1 MLCQRVDF
9 MAYLKI
15 YSPIVNE
22 ENKAMTLFFSGVEGV
37 SFQDIDEFISSIP
50 ENDNLIDMRLHCAG
64 GDVIEGWAMVDKL
77 RATGKEIRATIEGQ
91 CASMATV
98 LLCAAPKENRRAYPH
113 AQILIH
119 DPYIPE
125 YTLADAYRAED
136 LEKIAADLRAN
147 TEKILDFYVERTGAN
162 REELAA
168 LMKDDKWI
176 DTAEA
181 QRLGFISEII
191 PPASAYAGKG
201 AAAWPNNNQNKT
213 SMKNEKTMQAAMKR
227 LAALMGFNVTPA
239 QIVAYELD
247 TESGETITI
256 DKPEGEAPAVGDNA
270 SPDGEHKMPDGT
282 TIIIEDGIITEIRAA
297 EGQGGEGPE
306 PVAEGEDEK
315 DVRIAELEAEN
326 AELKERIAEL
336 EQELE
341 GAKSVAKTS
350 DEKRILNL
358 VKVAG
363 GIDWL
368 KKVQSEYKPAGRGFP
383 QSGKTDTEGE
393 SKVARRLAELR
404 AKK

>member
-1 MLCQRVDF
+1 

-77 RATGKEIRATIEGQ
+77 RATGKEIHATIEGQ

-201 AAAWPNNNQNKT
+201 ADAWPNNNQNKT

-297 EGQGGEGPE
+297 EGQGGEEPE

-383 QSGKTDTEGE
+383 QSGKTETEGE

>member
-1 MLCQRVDF
+1 

-77 RATGKEIRATIEGQ
+77 RATGKEIHATIEGQ

-297 EGQGGEGPE
+297 EGQGGEGPK

-315 DVRIAELEAEN
+315 DARIAELEAEN

-383 QSGKTDTEGE
+383 QSGKTETEGE

>member
-22 ENKAMTLFFSGVEGV
+22 ENKAMTFFFSGVEGV

-77 RATGKEIRATIEGQ
+77 RATGKEIHATIEGQ

-297 EGQGGEGPE
+297 EGQGGEGPK
-306 PVAEGEDEK
+306 PAAEGEDEK
-315 DVRIAELEAEN
+315 DARIAELEAEN

-383 QSGKTDTEGE
+383 QSGKTETEGE

>member
-1 MLCQRVDF
+1 MPKVDF

-22 ENKAMTLFFSGVEGV
+22 DNKAMTLFFSGVEGV

-77 RATGKEIRATIEGQ
+77 RATGKEIHATIEGQ

-297 EGQGGEGPE
+297 EEQGGEGPE

-383 QSGKTDTEGE
+383 QSGKTETEGE

>member
-1 MLCQRVDF
+1 MPKVDF

-50 ENDNLIDMRLHCAG
+50 DNDNLIDMRLHCAG

-77 RATGKEIRATIEGQ
+77 RATGKEICATIEGQ

-98 LLCAAPKENRRAYPH
+98 LLCAAPKEARRAYPH

-297 EGQGGEGPE
+297 EEQGGEGPE

-383 QSGKTDTEGE
+383 QSGKTETEGE

>member
-1 MLCQRVDF
+1 MPKVDF

-77 RATGKEIRATIEGQ
+77 RATGKEICATIEGQ

-98 LLCAAPKENRRAYPH
+98 LLCAAPKEARRAYPH

-297 EGQGGEGPE
+297 EEQGGEGPE

-368 KKVQSEYKPAGRGFP
+368 RKVQSEYKPAGRGFP
-383 QSGKTDTEGE
+383 QSGKTETEGE

>member
-1 MLCQRVDF
+1 MPKVDF

-77 RATGKEIRATIEGQ
+77 RATGKEICATIEGQ

-297 EGQGGEGPE
+297 EGQGGEEPE

-383 QSGKTDTEGE
+383 QSGKTETEGE

>member
-1 MLCQRVDF
+1 MPKVDF

-77 RATGKEIRATIEGQ
+77 RATGKEICATIEGQ

-98 LLCAAPKENRRAYPH
+98 LLCAAPKEARRAYPH

-201 AAAWPNNNQNKT
+201 ADAWPNNNQNKT

-315 DVRIAELEAEN
+315 DARIAELEAEN

-383 QSGKTDTEGE
+383 QSGKTETEGE

>member
-1 MLCQRVDF
+1 

-297 EGQGGEGPE
+297 EEQGGEGPE

-383 QSGKTDTEGE
+383 QSGKTETEGE

>member
-1 MLCQRVDF
+1 

-213 SMKNEKTMQAAMKR
+213 SMKNEKGWR
-227 LAALMGFNVTPA
+227 LSWDST
-239 QIVAYELD
+239 
-247 TESGETITI
+247 
-256 DKPEGEAPAVGDNA
+256 
-270 SPDGEHKMPDGT
+270 
-282 TIIIEDGIITEIRAA
+282 
-297 EGQGGEGPE
+297 
-306 PVAEGEDEK
+306 
-315 DVRIAELEAEN
+315 
-326 AELKERIAEL
+326 
-336 EQELE
+336 
-341 GAKSVAKTS
+341 
-350 DEKRILNL
+350 
-358 VKVAG
+358 
-363 GIDWL
+363 
-368 KKVQSEYKPAGRGFP
+368 
-383 QSGKTDTEGE
+383 
-393 SKVARRLAELR
+393 
-404 AKK
+404 

>member
-1 MLCQRVDF
+1 MPKVDF

-37 SFQDIDEFISSIP
+37 SFQDIDEFISSISS
-50 ENDNLIDMRLHCAG
+50 NDNLIDMRLHCAG

-201 AAAWPNNNQNKT
+201 ADAWPNNNQNKT

-315 DVRIAELEAEN
+315 DARIAELEAEN

-383 QSGKTDTEGE
+383 QSGKTETEGE

>member
-1 MLCQRVDF
+1 MPKVDF

-22 ENKAMTLFFSGVEGV
+22 DNKAMTLFFSGVEGV

-77 RATGKEIRATIEGQ
+77 RATGKEICATIEGQ

-98 LLCAAPKENRRAYPH
+98 LLCAAPKEARRAYPH

-383 QSGKTDTEGE
+383 QSGKTETEGE

>member
-1 MLCQRVDF
+1 MPKVDF

-77 RATGKEIRATIEGQ
+77 RATGKEICATIEGQ

-98 LLCAAPKENRRAYPH
+98 LLCAAPKEARRAYPH

-297 EGQGGEGPE
+297 EEQGGEGPE

-336 EQELE
+336 EQELD

-383 QSGKTDTEGE
+383 QSGKTETEGE

>member
-1 MLCQRVDF
+1 

-22 ENKAMTLFFSGVEGV
+22 ENKAMTFFFSGVEGV

-77 RATGKEIRATIEGQ
+77 RATGKEIHATIEGQ

-297 EGQGGEGPE
+297 EGQGGEGPK
-306 PVAEGEDEK
+306 PAAEGEDEK
-315 DVRIAELEAEN
+315 DARIAELEAEN

-383 QSGKTDTEGE
+383 QSGKTETEGE

>member
-1 MLCQRVDF
+1 MPKVDF

-77 RATGKEIRATIEGQ
+77 RATGKEIHATIEGQ

-181 QRLGFISEII
+181 QRLGFISGII

-297 EGQGGEGPE
+297 EGQGGEEPE

-368 KKVQSEYKPAGRGFP
+368 EKVQSEYKPAGRGFP

>member
-1 MLCQRVDF
+1 

-383 QSGKTDTEGE
+383 QSGKTETEGE

>member
-1 MLCQRVDF
+1 

-15 YSPIVNE
+15 YSPILNE

-50 ENDNLIDMRLHCAG
+50 ENDNLIDMRLHCTG

-77 RATGKEIRATIEGQ
+77 RATGKEIHATIEGQ

-315 DVRIAELEAEN
+315 DARIAELEAEN

-383 QSGKTDTEGE
+383 QSGKTETEGE

>member
-1 MLCQRVDF
+1 MPKVDF

-77 RATGKEIRATIEGQ
+77 RATGKEIHATIEGQ

-201 AAAWPNNNQNKT
+201 ADAWPNNNQNKT

-297 EGQGGEGPE
+297 EGQGGEEPE

-336 EQELE
+336 EQDLE

-383 QSGKTDTEGE
+383 QSGKTETEGE

>member
-1 MLCQRVDF
+1 MPKVDF

-22 ENKAMTLFFSGVEGV
+22 ENKAMTFFFSGVEGV

-77 RATGKEIRATIEGQ
+77 RATGKEICATIEGQ

-297 EGQGGEGPE
+297 EEQGGEGPE

-383 QSGKTDTEGE
+383 QSGKTETEGE

>member
-1 MLCQRVDF
+1 

-22 ENKAMTLFFSGVEGV
+22 ENKAMTFFFSGVEGV

-77 RATGKEIRATIEGQ
+77 RATGKEICATIEGQ

-98 LLCAAPKENRRAYPH
+98 LLCAAPKEARRAYPH

-297 EGQGGEGPE
+297 EEQGGEGPE

-383 QSGKTDTEGE
+383 QSGKTETEGE

>member
-1 MLCQRVDF
+1 

-77 RATGKEIRATIEGQ
+77 RATGKEICATIEGQ

-181 QRLGFISEII
+181 QRLGFISGII

-297 EGQGGEGPE
+297 EGQGGEEPE

-368 KKVQSEYKPAGRGFP
+368 EKVQSEYKPAGRGFP

>member
-1 MLCQRVDF
+1 

>member
-1 MLCQRVDF
+1 

-77 RATGKEIRATIEGQ
+77 RATGKEIHATIEGQ

-297 EGQGGEGPE
+297 EGQGGEEPE

-383 QSGKTDTEGE
+383 QSGKTETEGE

>member
-1 MLCQRVDF
+1 MPKVDF

-383 QSGKTDTEGE
+383 QSGKTETEGE

>member
-1 MLCQRVDF
+1 

-77 RATGKEIRATIEGQ
+77 RATGKEIHATIEGQ

-176 DTAEA
+176 DTVEA

-191 PPASAYAGKG
+191 LPASAYAGKG

-297 EGQGGEGPE
+297 EG
-306 PVAEGEDEK
+306 EDEK
-315 DVRIAELEAEN
+315 DARIAELEAEN

-383 QSGKTDTEGE
+383 QSGKTETEGE

>member
-1 MLCQRVDF
+1 

-15 YSPIVNE
+15 YSPILNE

-50 ENDNLIDMRLHCAG
+50 ENDNLIDMRLHCTG

-77 RATGKEIRATIEGQ
+77 RATGKEIHATIEGQ

-181 QRLGFISEII
+181 QRLGFISGII

-297 EGQGGEGPE
+297 EGQGGEEPE

-368 KKVQSEYKPAGRGFP
+368 EKVQSEYKPAGRGFP

>member
-1 MLCQRVDF
+1 

-77 RATGKEIRATIEGQ
+77 RATGKEICATIEGQ

-98 LLCAAPKENRRAYPH
+98 LLCAAPKEARRAYPH

-256 DKPEGEAPAVGDNA
+256 DKPEGEAPAVGDKA
-270 SPDGEHKMPDGT
+270 ARDRSRWPKARTKRMSGSPSWRQRTPNSKNGLPNSNRNWREP
-282 TIIIEDGIITEIRAA
+282 RALPRRA
-297 EGQGGEGPE
+297 TKN
-306 PVAEGEDEK
+306 VS
-315 DVRIAELEAEN
+315 L
-326 AELKERIAEL
+326 
-336 EQELE
+336 
-341 GAKSVAKTS
+341 TS
-350 DEKRILNL
+350 SR
-358 VKVAG
+358 
-363 GIDWL
+363 
-368 KKVQSEYKPAGRGFP
+368 
-383 QSGKTDTEGE
+383 
-393 SKVARRLAELR
+393 
-404 AKK
+404 

>member
-1 MLCQRVDF
+1 

-77 RATGKEIRATIEGQ
+77 RATGKEICATIEGQ

-98 LLCAAPKENRRAYPH
+98 LLCAAPKEARRAYPH

-315 DVRIAELEAEN
+315 DARIAELEAEN

-383 QSGKTDTEGE
+383 QSGKTETEGE

>member
-1 MLCQRVDF
+1 

-77 RATGKEIRATIEGQ
+77 RATGKEIHATIEGQ

-297 EGQGGEGPE
+297 EGQGGEGPK

-315 DVRIAELEAEN
+315 DARIAELEAEN

-341 GAKSVAKTS
+341 RAKSVAKTS

-383 QSGKTDTEGE
+383 QSGKTETEGE

>member
-1 MLCQRVDF
+1 
-9 MAYLKI
+9 
-15 YSPIVNE
+15 
-22 ENKAMTLFFSGVEGV
+22 MTLFFSGVEGV

-50 ENDNLIDMRLHCAG
+50 ENDNLIDMRLHCTG

-77 RATGKEIRATIEGQ
+77 RATGKEIHATIEGQ

-315 DVRIAELEAEN
+315 DARIAELEAEN

-383 QSGKTDTEGE
+383 QSGKTETEGE

>member
-1 MLCQRVDF
+1 

-77 RATGKEIRATIEGQ
+77 RATGKEIHATIEGQ

-315 DVRIAELEAEN
+315 DARIAELEAEN

-383 QSGKTDTEGE
+383 QSGKTETEGE

>member
-1 MLCQRVDF
+1 

-77 RATGKEIRATIEGQ
+77 RATGKEIHATIEGQ

-201 AAAWPNNNQNKT
+201 ADAWPNNNQNKT

-270 SPDGEHKMPDGT
+270 APDGEHKMPDGT

-297 EGQGGEGPE
+297 EGQGGEEPE

-383 QSGKTDTEGE
+383 QSGKTETEGE

>member
-1 MLCQRVDF
+1 MPKVDF

-22 ENKAMTLFFSGVEGV
+22 DNKAMTLFFSGVEGV

-77 RATGKEIRATIEGQ
+77 RATGKEIHATIEGQ

-98 LLCAAPKENRRAYPH
+98 LLCAAPKEARRAYPH

-282 TIIIEDGIITEIRAA
+282 TIIIEDGIITEIR
-297 EGQGGEGPE
+297 
-306 PVAEGEDEK
+306 VAEGEDEK
-315 DVRIAELEAEN
+315 DARIAELEAEN

-383 QSGKTDTEGE
+383 QSGKTETEGE

>member
-1 MLCQRVDF
+1 MPKVDF

-77 RATGKEIRATIEGQ
+77 RATGKEICATIEGQ

-98 LLCAAPKENRRAYPH
+98 LLCAAPKEARRAYPH

-227 LAALMGFNVTPA
+227 LVALMGFNVTPA

-297 EGQGGEGPE
+297 EEQGGEGPE

-383 QSGKTDTEGE
+383 QSGKTETEGE

>member
-1 MLCQRVDF
+1 

-77 RATGKEIRATIEGQ
+77 RATGKEICATIEGQ

-98 LLCAAPKENRRAYPH
+98 LLCAAPKEARRAYPH

-297 EGQGGEGPE
+297 EEQGGEGPE

-368 KKVQSEYKPAGRGFP
+368 KKVQSEYKPAGRSFP
-383 QSGKTDTEGE
+383 QSGKTETEGE

>member
-315 DVRIAELEAEN
+315 DARIAELEAEN

-383 QSGKTDTEGE
+383 QSGKTETEGE

>member
-1 MLCQRVDF
+1 MPKVDF

-77 RATGKEIRATIEGQ
+77 RATGKEICATIEGQ

-383 QSGKTDTEGE
+383 QSGKTETEGE

>member
-1 MLCQRVDF
+1 MPKVDF

-77 RATGKEIRATIEGQ
+77 RATGKEIHATIEGQ

-201 AAAWPNNNQNKT
+201 ADAWPNNNQNKT

-297 EGQGGEGPE
+297 EGQGGEEPE

-383 QSGKTDTEGE
+383 QSGKTETEGE

>member
-1 MLCQRVDF
+1 MPKVDF
-9 MAYLKI
+9 MAYLNI
-15 YSPIVNE
+15 YSPIVTE

-50 ENDNLIDMRLHCAG
+50 ENDNLIDIRLHCAG

-77 RATGKEIRATIEGQ
+77 RATGKEIHATIEGQ

-227 LAALMGFNVTPA
+227 LAALMGFNLTPA

-315 DVRIAELEAEN
+315 DARIAELEAEN

-383 QSGKTDTEGE
+383 QSGKTETEGE

>member
-1 MLCQRVDF
+1 MPKVDF

-77 RATGKEIRATIEGQ
+77 RATGKEIHATIEGQ

-98 LLCAAPKENRRAYPH
+98 LLCAAPKEARRAYPH

-297 EGQGGEGPE
+297 EGQGGEGLE

-383 QSGKTDTEGE
+383 QSGKTETEGE